1 MALMGYYILSLN
13 QLWDFSSLYS
23 FDIIFFFFPNKDNNQ
38 PIICR
43 DISLSLFLKV
53 SYLECPLNLDKGQS
67 SLSLNW
73 FSKLIYLPAPLLL
86 LLLPFPELEN
96 SL

>member
-23 FDIIFFFFPNKDNNQ
+23 FDIIFFFFPTRIIINQ
-38 PIICR
+38 LFAETF
-43 DISLSLFLKV
+43 LSLFLKV